1 MTFIRDIDTPRFVS
15 ENLQELRQLQVA
27 KEIRMLGTQ
36 GVDNKWHGTHD
47 FWQMISIKLRQTSSN
62 WDFAKFNT
70 FPLKL

>member
-1 MTFIRDIDTPRFVS
+1 MS

-36 GVDNKWHGTHD
+36 GVDNNGISHD

-70 FPLKL
+70 FPKVVVSSC